1 MGAVRDDWETRAWGT
16 RTGFWKLEVTYFGV
30 GWLGMAIGVGLGVE
44 VTPPG
49 PDPIARAMITTSGRN
64 VVSIEGDLC
73 PGLWRTRFFT

>member
-1 MGAVRDDWETRAWGT
+1 M
-16 RTGFWKLEVTYFGV
+16 
-30 GWLGMAIGVGLGVE
+30 GMAIGVGLGVE